1 MMVLG
6 QHSVTE
12 TYYDIL
18 CVKENASYEEIR
30 ASYRSSILNYHPDK
44 LHATSER
51 DCADHSMAN
60 KFLMIQKAWEVLGD
74 AKLRRLYDT
83 ELQASRQD
91 TGTAEDVSLEDM
103 MVEDSGDVLQ
113 LSYQCRCGD
122 FFCVDSQD
130 LEEMGCPILRDG
142 SGMIVRTSDNLQ
154 ASIVLPCGSCSL
166 RIRLLIEPDAMVSV
180 G

>member
-1 MMVLG
+1 MVLG

-12 TYYDIL
+12 TYYEIL
-18 CVKENASYEEIR
+18 RVKENVSYEEIR
-30 ASYRSSILNYHPDK
+30 ASYRSSVLNCHPDK
-44 LHATSER
+44 LQTTSER
-51 DCADHSMAN
+51 GCADHSMAN

-74 AKLRRLYDT
+74 AKSRRLYDT

-103 MVEDSGDVLQ
+103 TVEDSGDILQ
-113 LSYQCRCGD
+113 LCYQCRCGD
-122 FFCVDSQD
+122 YFSVDSQE
-130 LEEMGCPILRDG
+130 LEEMGCPISRDG
-142 SGMIVRTSDNLQ
+142 SGMIVRTSDNLS

-166 RIRLLIEPDAMVSV
+166 RIRLFIEPDTVVSV

>member
-1 MMVLG
+1 MALG

-30 ASYRSSILNYHPDK
+30 ASYRSSVLNYHPDK
-44 LHATSER
+44 LQTTSER
-51 DCADHSMAN
+51 GCADHSMAN

-74 AKLRRLYDT
+74 AKSRRLYDT
-83 ELQASRQD
+83 ELLVSRQD
-91 TGTAEDVSLEDM
+91 TGTAEDVGLEDM
-103 MVEDSGDVLQ
+103 MVEDAGDVLQ

-122 FFCVDSQD
+122 YLCVDSQE
-130 LEEMGCPILRDG
+130 LEEMGCPISRDG
-142 SGMIVRTSDNLQ
+142 SVMTVRTLDNLP

-166 RIRLLIEPDAMVSV
+166 RIRLLIEPDAIVSI